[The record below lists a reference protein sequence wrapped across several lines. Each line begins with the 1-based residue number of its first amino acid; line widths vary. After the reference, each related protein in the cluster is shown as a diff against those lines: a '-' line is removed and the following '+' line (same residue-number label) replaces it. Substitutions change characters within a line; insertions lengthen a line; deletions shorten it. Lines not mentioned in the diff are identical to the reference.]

1 MEAALSADCFPEAA
15 RAQVDAKC
23 GAQGTAVA
31 LASNTWL
38 ELFSDPAK
46 GSCQTAAMSTVASG
60 ACTVAEMHGGAIPQC
75 GCAKARAK
83 DYSENAYIV
92 PMDGNRSAPGPHKSP
107 KSRDPPAKSHYFFL

>member
-1 MEAALSADCFPEAA
+1 MPADCFPEAA

-38 ELFSDPAK
+38 ELFSVPAK
-46 GSCQTAAMSTVASG
+46 GSCMTSMQSAAMSVVASG
-60 ACTVAEMHGGAIPQC
+60 ACTAAELHTHTIPQC

-83 DYSENAYIV
+83 DYSENAY
-92 PMDGNRSAPGPHKSP
+92 NRSDGW
-107 KSRDPPAKSHYFFL
+107 

>member
-23 GAQGTAVA
+23 G
-31 LASNTWL
+31 ASNTWL

-60 ACTVAEMHGGAIPQC
+60 ACTVAEMHGGAMPQC

-83 DYSENAYIV
+83 DYSENAY
-92 PMDGNRSAPGPHKSP
+92 NRSDGW
-107 KSRDPPAKSHYFFL
+107 